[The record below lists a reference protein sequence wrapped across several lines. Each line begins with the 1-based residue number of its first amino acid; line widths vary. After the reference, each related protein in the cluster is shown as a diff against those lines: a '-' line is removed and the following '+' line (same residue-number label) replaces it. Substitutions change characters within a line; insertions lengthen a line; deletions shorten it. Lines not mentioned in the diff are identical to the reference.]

1 MAEVAGVVDALRC
14 RLDKVEVLGEGLPG
28 PVDACR
34 HGLSGD
40 VLGSLEVAHHQVA
53 GIGPGRCQR
62 EAAVAHHRSGH
73 AVKARALAHRV
84 PGDLGIH
91 VGVHIDE
98 TGRDGEAFGVDR
110 AVDTATGQFSR
121 FLADLGDHA
130 VGDEHV
136 GPARLGTRS
145 VDQRSASNQQ
155 IPHVVPPMLQPL
167 ARATMPASAYG
178 SGARRTC
185 RGSPFPNR
193 CTAANRTH
201 MLPAVT
207 LELEASRV
215 IAQLNALD
223 RPTFQDVGPERAR
236 KGFEELP
243 PGGDPVDVA
252 ATEDRTIPG
261 PNGNAIAV
269 RIYRPGDDAATADE
283 NGALGCLV
291 YFHGGGWVVGSIETH
306 DLTCRSLTML
316 AGVVTV
322 SVDYRLAPEDPFP
335 AGPNDCCAATQWV
348 IENADDLGVDP
359 QRVAVGGDS
368 AGGNL
373 AAAVAL
379 MCRDGASERRRLRP
393 AGTAGAHLPRHR
405 F

>member
-1 MAEVAGVVDALRC
+1 
-14 RLDKVEVLGEGLPG
+14 
-28 PVDACR
+28 
-34 HGLSGD
+34 
-40 VLGSLEVAHHQVA
+40 
-53 GIGPGRCQR
+53 
-62 EAAVAHHRSGH
+62 
-73 AVKARALAHRV
+73 
-84 PGDLGIH
+84 
-91 VGVHIDE
+91 
-98 TGRDGEAFGVDR
+98 
-110 AVDTATGQFSR
+110 
-121 FLADLGDHA
+121 
-130 VGDEHV
+130 
-136 GPARLGTRS
+136 
-145 VDQRSASNQQ
+145 
-155 IPHVVPPMLQPL
+155 
-167 ARATMPASAYG
+167 
-178 SGARRTC
+178 
-185 RGSPFPNR
+185 
-193 CTAANRTH
+193 

-243 PGGDPVDVA
+243 PGGEPVDVA

-261 PNGNAIAV
+261 PDGNAIAV
-269 RIYRPGDDAATADE
+269 RIYRPGDAAATADE
-283 NGALGCLV
+283 NDALGCLV

-379 MCRDGASERRRLRP
+379 MCRDGAANGDACGQPVLQVLIYPVTDFDRDTHSMIANAEGYLLTRDTMAWFDDLYCPPSERRNSYAAPLAVDDPSGAAPAFVIVAGHDPLRDEGVEYAQKLAEAQVPTTLIEYPGQFHGFFGMTRFLDQAHEAQELTALAMRRALRP
-393 AGTAGAHLPRHR
+393 IAAGE
-405 F
+405 